1 MSECRALAIHIPLP
15 SRFQVQGGASK
26 GLHEQWYLTGHAGL
40 MPCPHQRDAIFRN
53 LHCPQQNQQ
62 CIQYLHIFQVAE
74 VAASY
79 NEHSPAKN
87 CRCCVQG
94 ELGPL
99 VPPIVTGHFLS
110 PCACLKNMIIVI
122 AGLSNAPRLHLS
134 TLSRKALTVIRL
146 VLQLSYL
153 SLDLGSIRWPSLIAL
168 RNVKSSLKEGA
179 GLELCTAIYG
189 V

>member
-1 MSECRALAIHIPLP
+1 
-15 SRFQVQGGASK
+15 
-26 GLHEQWYLTGHAGL
+26 
-40 MPCPHQRDAIFRN
+40 
-53 LHCPQQNQQ
+53 
-62 CIQYLHIFQVAE
+62 
-74 VAASY
+74 
-79 NEHSPAKN
+79 
-87 CRCCVQG
+87 
-94 ELGPL
+94 
-99 VPPIVTGHFLS
+99 
-110 PCACLKNMIIVI
+110 MIIVI

-179 GLELCTAIYG
+179 GLALCTAIYG